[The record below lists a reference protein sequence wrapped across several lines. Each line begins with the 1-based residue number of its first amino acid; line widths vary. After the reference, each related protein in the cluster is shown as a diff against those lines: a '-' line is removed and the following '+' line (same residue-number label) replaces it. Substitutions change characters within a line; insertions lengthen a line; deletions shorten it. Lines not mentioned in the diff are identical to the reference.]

1 MSRYRGPAGVI
12 LTEDEWFIVYV
23 ILLSHTAPHVTA
35 IRSLIKEY
43 LHYCDHPSVRDEP
56 NS

>member
-43 LHYCDHPSVRDEP
+43 LHYCDHPGVRDEP